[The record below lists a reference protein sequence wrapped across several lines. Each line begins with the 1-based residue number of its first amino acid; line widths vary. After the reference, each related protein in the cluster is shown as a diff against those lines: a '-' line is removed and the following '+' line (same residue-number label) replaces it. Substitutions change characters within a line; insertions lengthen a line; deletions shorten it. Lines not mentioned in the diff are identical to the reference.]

1 MWTLGNSKGL
11 SQSQDK
17 QLLNH
22 SLSWCFSAQCKE
34 VQLLTCAHSE
44 GILVRNWHYRKCRW
58 HNMLLPCIYSSL
70 LKGEEI
76 FLGWKCPFTQYL
88 LAGSSVSVLRY
99 FLLISLATTRFLSMQ
114 RTEMGWICRCLQS
127 GMHCLCVW
135 QQPWAT
141 LGRRVPITYQI
152 YHLEYHLVVISG
164 LPFFSK
170 SLSVRQPDQGPCN
183 SIKSKNITEQHNC
196 KLYANTHLWQIRSP
210 QHPQLFKLSC
220 NMASLEVLN
229 AEKPMYNYSSHLNA
243 EY

>member
-99 FLLISLATTRFLSMQ
+99 FLLISRATTRFLSMQ
-114 RTEMGWICRCLQS
+114 RTEMDGYADVFSLACTV
-127 GMHCLCVW
+127 CVSDNNSE
-135 QQPWAT
+135 
-141 LGRRVPITYQI
+141 L
-152 YHLEYHLVVISG
+152 HLAGE
-164 LPFFSK
+164 
-170 SLSVRQPDQGPCN
+170 
-183 SIKSKNITEQHNC
+183 
-196 KLYANTHLWQIRSP
+196 SP
-210 QHPQLFKLSC
+210 
-220 NMASLEVLN
+220 
-229 AEKPMYNYSSHLNA
+229 
-243 EY
+243 